1 MLFQETLAAT
11 LVPCSEYK
19 KKKKNHHKPSTGV
32 SNYTYAALIKP
43 TESLNAH

>member
-19 KKKKNHHKPSTGV
+19 KKKQTTTNP
-32 SNYTYAALIKP
+32 ALGLAITHMP
-43 TESLNAH
+43 L

>member
-19 KKKKNHHKPSTGV
+19 KKKTPQTQHWG
-32 SNYTYAALIKP
+32 
-43 TESLNAH
+43 

>member
-19 KKKKNHHKPSTGV
+19 KKNKPPQTQHWG
-32 SNYTYAALIKP
+32 
-43 TESLNAH
+43 